1 VSSRA
6 FIRVALVLIAVL
18 GILVVAVS
26 TRGRWHDAGQ
36 GSVAEGEPAVRA
48 RTDITPRIVLFGD
61 TVTAL
66 VEVTLARD
74 RVDPDSVRVQ
84 TDFAP
89 WRPLGEPQH
98 ARTDGESTT
107 SLRTSYLL
115 RCVTNRCISD
125 DAAAVQNDTEVL
137 VFEQAKVTYTD
148 AADASRVSLEVPWPR
163 LTVGARFS
171 ARDALS
177 AGASTSGWR
186 VDLLSLPAFSYR
198 LTPGLLLALLLAAGI
213 VLAIVGGVFVRLAR
227 RRRGAPPARVDAT
240 EPPTAGVTP
249 LDRALALLEDST
261 RVDGAADQRRA
272 LELVAAALEGRG
284 DPRLARESRTLAW
297 SEPIPNIRE
306 TNGVAARA
314 RPALGKELHEH
325 VA

>member
-1 VSSRA
+1 MRP
-6 FIRVALVLIAVL
+6 ALVLIVVL
-18 GILVVAVS
+18 GVLAVALLARS
-26 TRGRWHDAGQ
+26 RGTDGAPGSIAEDA
-36 GSVAEGEPAVRA
+36 PAVQARA
-48 RTDITPRIVLFGD
+48 DISPRIVLFGD
-61 TVTAL
+61 SVTAL
-66 VEVTLARD
+66 VEVTVARN

-84 TDFAP
+84 TDFSP
-89 WRPLGEPQH
+89 WRPLGDPQH
-98 ARTDGESTT
+98 VRSDGESTT
-107 SLRTSYLL
+107 SLQTSYAL

-137 VFEQAKVTYTD
+137 VFKQARVTYRD
-148 AADASRVSLEVPWPR
+148 PVDASRVSLDVPWPR

-177 AGASTSGWR
+177 EGSSTSGWR
-186 VDLLSLPAFSYR
+186 ADLLSLPAFSYR
-198 LTPGLLLALLLAAGI
+198 VTPNVLLALLVAAGI
-213 VLAIVGGVFVRLAR
+213 ALAVVGGVLVRFAR
-227 RRRGAPPARVDAT
+227 RGRRAPPARLEEDG
-240 EPPTAGVTP
+240 PPMPVVTP

-297 SEPIPNIRE
+297 SEPVPKVRE

-314 RPALGKELHEH
+314 RSALGKELHEN
-325 VA
+325 AA